1 MSHTATISSF
11 DRLGLTV
18 FFAICLH
25 ITLILGVGFDAAQ
38 PKPQAAART
47 LEVMVVHNA
56 RKPKEPTKADFL
68 AQTNQQGG
76 GEEEKVVK
84 PTIEPIT
91 EQSPIQSPQP
101 SRPVSPPITPAPV
114 MPPAP
119 APELNSKPEQS
130 NSQPS
135 KKLVAQ
141 KATKQVASPL
151 LSPNVKEVSKPKNRK
166 RISISQ
172 LLASSNQEIKRI
184 SAALDRKTRNYAKRP
199 RHKAINASTK
209 EYKYA
214 TYLDTWQRKIERVGN
229 LNYPDEAKRKK
240 LYGNLILHVAVRA
253 DGSINNIRILH
264 SSGHKLL
271 DDAAIRIVNLA
282 APFAPF
288 PPDINKD
295 TDIIDITRTWRFLSS
310 NQLGWK
316 K

>member
-1 MSHTATISSF
+1 MSRSAIISSF

-25 ITLILGVGFDAAQ
+25 IALILGVGFDAAR
-38 PKPQAAART
+38 PKPQAASRT

-56 RKPKEPTKADFL
+56 RKPKESKEADFL

-76 GEEEKVVK
+76 GEQEKIIK
-84 PTIEPIT
+84 PTVEPIPVQPPIEP
-91 EQSPIQSPQP
+91 PVP
-101 SRPVSPPITPAPV
+101 SH
-114 MPPAP
+114 
-119 APELNSKPEQS
+119 APEPSVAPTPVTPSTPTPEVHSEPEQQTA
-130 NSQPS
+130 QPT

-141 KATKQVASPL
+141 KAAKKTVSPR
-151 LSPNVKEVSKPKNRK
+151 LSPKVDETNKPKKRK
-166 RISISQ
+166 QLSVSQ

-184 SAALDRKTRNYAKRP
+184 SAELDRKTKNYAKRP
-199 RHKAINASTK
+199 RRKAINASTK

-214 TYLDTWQRKIERVGN
+214 TYLDAWRRKIERVGN

-253 DGSINNIRILH
+253 DGSINNISILR

-271 DDAAIRIVNLA
+271 DDSAIRIVKLT

-288 PPDINKD
+288 PPDILKD
-295 TDIIDITRTWRFLSS
+295 TDILDITRTWRFLSS
-310 NQLGWK
+310 NRLGWK